1 MQVFVSHFDP
11 GFERHMERFRD
22 AAPGARFR
30 WFDTRDALEAEVADA
45 DIVAGLIKADALAR
59 AKRVKWI
66 HSWSA
71 GPNHYAYPEMQAH
84 PVPLTCSK
92 GNGAVPL
99 AEHAI
104 LLMLMLARDMR
115 RWLRAQSECRWDTYE
130 FNELQGKTLGI
141 IGLGHSGKDL
151 ALKAKGFHMK
161 VLATRRRPQ
170 ATPNVDC
177 VYAPEQLRDM
187 LPECDF
193 VVVTAPINAQTRGM
207 FDRAAFAAMKNS
219 AYYICFSRGEIAQ
232 DDALLDALRSHQI
245 AGAGLDAHSVEPL
258 PDDSPFWTLPNT
270 IITPHCGA
278 SAVET
283 PLRSVEIFCENL
295 RRFQAG
301 EPLLNL
307 VDKTHWY

>member
-11 GFERHMERFRD
+11 TFKKHMPRFEET
-22 AAPGARFR
+22 APQATFR
-30 WFDTRDALEAEVADA
+30 WFDSRAELETEVEKADV
-45 DIVAGLIKADALAR
+45 IAGLIKSDALAR
-59 AKRVKWI
+59 ADRLKWV

-71 GPNHYAYPEMQAH
+71 GPNHYAYPQMQAH

-115 RWLRAQSECRWDTYE
+115 RWLRAQSQRKWDTYE
-130 FNELQGKTLGI
+130 FNELQGKTIGI
-141 IGLGHSGKDL
+141 IGLGHSGQDL
-151 ALKAKGFHMK
+151 VRKAKAFHMR
-161 VLATRRRPQ
+161 VLATRRTEQP
-170 ATPNVDC
+170 AADVDHIYKPN
-177 VYAPEQLRDM
+177 QLLEM

-193 VVVTAPINAQTRGM
+193 VVVTAPINDETRGM
-207 FDRAAFAAMKNS
+207 FNRAAFAAMKPS
-219 AYYICFSRGEIAQ
+219 AFYICFSRGEIAE
-232 DDALLDALRSHQI
+232 DDALLDALRSGKI

-258 PDDSPFWTLPNT
+258 PEDSPFWTLENT

-283 PLRSVEIFCENL
+283 PLRSVDIFCENL
-295 RRFQAG
+295 RRFVAG
-301 EPLLNL
+301 EPFINL
-307 VDKTHWY
+307 VDKAHWY